1 MNKWQYLPHDLWVL
15 GKSTRSELAVIRVLR
30 LRKSSDFFGRLRS
43 SSGIFGNDR
52 VVFKIPGTAR
62 IKISRLYLRKSWQ
75 VYAASVASIVFYDIL
90 ARACAEVFGRE
101 SDLSIFE
108 FFFRCSFF
116 SFSFLFA
123 AVIGLLL
130 GLLAVKKNFPESVI
144 ETCKFDHGVA
154 MCTGRK
160 FAPTFSLNFLS
171 IFVHIS
177 GSIRPITLIWWSSL
191 ERSYPPD
198 EVGPKWWRQKWKK
211 GPGSWRSVMAGFNN
225 KYQLTKRHPLT

>member
-1 MNKWQYLPHDLWVL
+1 MTIPSPRSLIFQ
-15 GKSTRSELAVIRVLR
+15 GKSTGSELAFISMLR
-30 LRKSSDFFGRLRS
+30 LWKTLEVFGLLRESSEIIMS
-43 SSGIFGNDR
+43 CS
-52 VVFKIPGTAR
+52 KIPSTAR

-198 EVGPKWWRQKWKK
+198 EVGPK
-211 GPGSWRSVMAGFNN
+211 
-225 KYQLTKRHPLT
+225 